1 MEQSRKPLGLFLGW
15 QLVPRN
21 LIKKPGHWLPSLG
34 CLSKPFQGKETDFT
48 SARDKEFKL
57 DLKVTDKNVEK
68 MMGDAAIDEDLGI
81 MVPGAASSSIVKE
94 EVKEEVTKLKEMLA
108 DMKSAYLKMP

>member
-1 MEQSRKPLGLFLGW
+1 M
-15 QLVPRN
+15 PRN
-21 LIKKPGHWLPSLG
+21 LINKIWALVAIFEK
-34 CLSKPFQGKETDFT
+34 QTDFT
-48 SARDKEFKL
+48 TTKNKEFKL

-81 MVPGAASSSIVKE
+81 MVPGAAASSIVKE

-108 DMKSAYLKMP
+108 DMKSAYLKNALRQPASAQNHSF